1 MDDANDVCG
10 PYRYDIMAADL
21 PRASSRFR
29 LLLERLTPALF

>member
-1 MDDANDVCG
+1 MDDADDVCD

-29 LLLERLTPALF
+29 LLLETLTTTLF